1 MINLKKTVLASLF
14 LVSSAFAQDGGLKGL
29 LIDNASVG
37 VSVGMMSYVS
47 SNPEMDLAYSVNYTK
62 SINAVVGVQ
71 LGSGFGS
78 LTNSNGTLDFST
90 LSGRGL
96 FNLSN
101 LSISTCADLKF
112 YASAGASLMSVE
124 DGGRTI
130 MPNLGG
136 GVKYVISDKHDNI
149 DID

>member
-14 LVSSAFAQDGGLKGL
+14 LVSGVFAQDGGLKAL
-29 LIDNASVG
+29 LSDNASLG
-37 VSVGMMSYVS
+37 LSVGMMSYVS

-78 LTNSNGTLDFST
+78 LTNSSGTLDFST
-90 LSGRGL
+90 LSGKGL

-101 LSISTCADLKF
+101 LSISSCANEISAKESF
-112 YASAGASLMSVE
+112 TSPKRAS
-124 DGGRTI
+124 R
-130 MPNLGG
+130 
-136 GVKYVISDKHDNI
+136 
-149 DID
+149 